1 MTLIGLHVVDVALIC
16 IYVVVIIW
24 VGRAIGRKKQ
34 DAEGFY
40 LAGRKLGKFY
50 QFFLNFGHSTD
61 SNQAA
66 GVSREVY
73 RQGLGG
79 MWIQY
84 LVLFLTPFYWFTT
97 MLYRRARLITIG
109 DLLTERFDSKF
120 LGGAFAAFCLVLALI
135 GGGASYMV
143 AGKTMMALTPK
154 AESEYTA
161 EEAASVTAFREF
173 RNLQNRAASGLEPAE
188 QARYEELQD
197 RFDRGELRGLVSHTD
212 PLVFYIGYA
221 LVIAVYTMLGGFAAA
236 AVTDAIQ
243 GTLIVVFSVMLI
255 PIGLHQL
262 GGFEGLHARVP
273 DYMFELFGSAATSE
287 YAWYTILAMVVAN
300 LISII
305 AAAPMM
311 PTAGSAKDEMTARI
325 GMLGGMFFKR
335 FIMLFWALAGL
346 IAIALYAGAL
356 DDPDQIWGV
365 MTRQLLF
372 PGAIGLMLVGVLAAN
387 MSSLDALSVS
397 YSALVVRNLYQP
409 LRGGQTEQHYL
420 TFGRVMIAVILLS
433 GIVSAIYSDS
443 LLTLFQYFIS
453 LPAVFGAP
461 IWLGFVWR
469 RLTKTAVIAQVLIC
483 FTLYA
488 VIPNA
493 FPAIEAI
500 RSQPAL
506 LAETDPVET
515 TIVTGA
521 LQEDVDAG
529 LADRMGEGIRKPH
542 RIEPTGIYFE
552 DVVRTDPADPNSRLE
567 GRGRFHAE
575 IWVLSWLGINFA
587 SCSKAQLVATRFFFD
602 ALFPFVLLFAIS
614 AFTKPVDKR
623 RLDRFYGKLRT
634 PVQATPEEDDEAVE
648 RAAEHPEEGEHSK
661 LLPGSNWEVRRPD
674 KVDVGGFGGSWLLVG
689 VVLVCLW
696 LLAKMGS

>member
-1 MTLIGLHVVDVALIC
+1 MYLIGLHVVDVALVC
-16 IYVVVIIW
+16 IYVAVIIW
-24 VGRAIGRKKQ
+24 VGRTIGKKQQ

-40 LAGRKLGKFY
+40 LAGRNLGKFY

-97 MLYRRARLITIG
+97 MLYRRVRLITIG

-120 LGGAFAAFCLVLALI
+120 LGGAFAAFSLVLALM

-154 AESEYTA
+154 AESEFSA
-161 EEAASVTAFREF
+161 EEAASVAAFREF
-173 RNLQNRAASGLEPAE
+173 RDLQDRVASGLGAE
-188 QARYEELQD
+188 ELARYEELSD
-197 RFDRGELRGLVSHTD
+197 RSERGELHGLVSHTN
-212 PLVFYIGYA
+212 PLLFYLGYA
-221 LVIAVYTMLGGFAAA
+221 LIIAIYTMLGGFAAA

-243 GTLIVVFSVMLI
+243 GVLIVIFSVMLI
-255 PIGLHQL
+255 PIGLHRL
-262 GGFEGLHARVP
+262 GGFEGLHAQVP

-287 YAWYTILAMVVAN
+287 YAWYTIMAMVVAN
-300 LISII
+300 LVSII

-397 YSALVVRNLYQP
+397 VSGLVVRNLYQP
-409 LRGGQTEQHYL
+409 LSSGHSEKHYL
-420 TFGRVMIAVILLS
+420 TTGRVVIALILLS
-433 GIVSAIYSDS
+433 GVVSAVYADS

-461 IWLGFVWR
+461 IWLGFLWR

-488 VIPNA
+488 VVPNI
-493 FPAIEAI
+493 FPSIPAIRAI
-500 RSQPAL
+500 PSL
-506 LAETDPVET
+506 LEETDPVET

-521 LQEDVDAG
+521 LQEDVDEG
-529 LADRMGEGIRKPH
+529 LALRVGESIRKPH
-542 RIEPTGIYFE
+542 RIEATGVFFE
-552 DVVRTDPADPNSRLE
+552 DVIRVDPADPNSPLE

-575 IWVLSWLGINFA
+575 IWVLSWFGIDFA
-587 SCSKAQLVATRFFFD
+587 NWSKAQLVATRFFFD

-614 AFTKPVDKR
+614 PFTRPVDKK

-634 PVQATPEEDDEAVE
+634 PVQPTSEADVEAVE
-648 RAAEHPEEGEHSK
+648 RAAASPEEGEGSK
-661 LLPGSNWEVRRPD
+661 LWPGSSWELRRPSRL
-674 KVDVGGFGGSWLLVG
+674 DVVGFGGSWLVVG
-689 VVLVCLW
+689 IVLLCLW
-696 LLAKMGS
+696 WLANVGS

>member
-1 MTLIGLHVVDVALIC
+1 VTLLGLHILDVALIC

-24 VGRAIGRKKQ
+24 VGHSIGKTRQ
-34 DAEGFY
+34 DTEGFY

-97 MLYRRARLITIG
+97 MLYRRARLVTIG

-120 LGGAFAAFCLVLALI
+120 LGGAFAAFCLVMALL

-161 EEAASVTAFREF
+161 EEATSVAAFREF
-173 RNLQNRAASGLEPAE
+173 RDLQDRAATGLEASE

-197 RFDRGELRGLVSHTD
+197 RFDRGELRGLVSHTN

-243 GTLIVVFSVMLI
+243 GILIVIFSVMLI

-262 GGFEGLHARVP
+262 GGFEGLHAQVP

-287 YAWYTILAMVVAN
+287 YAWYTILALVVAN
-300 LISII
+300 LVSIV

-311 PTAGSAKDEMTARI
+311 PTAASAKNEMTARI

-397 YSALVVRNLYQP
+397 YAALVVRNLYQP
-409 LRGGQTEQHYL
+409 LRRGLTEQHYL
-420 TFGRVMIAVILLS
+420 RFGRVMIAVILLS
-433 GIVSAIYSDS
+433 GIVSAMYADN

-461 IWLGFVWR
+461 IWLGFIWR
-469 RLTKTAVIAQVLIC
+469 RLTKTAVITQVLIC

-488 VIPNA
+488 GIPNA
-493 FPAIEAI
+493 FPSIEAI
-500 RSQPAL
+500 RTQPAL
-506 LAETDPVET
+506 LEETEPRET

-529 LADRMGEGIRKPH
+529 LASRVGESIRKPH
-542 RIEPTGIYFE
+542 RIEATGIFFE
-552 DVVRTDPADPNSRLE
+552 DVVRSDPSDPASPLE

-575 IWVLSWLGINFA
+575 VWVLSWVGIDF
-587 SCSKAQLVATRFFFD
+587 SGWSKAQLVATRFFFD

-614 AFTKPVDKR
+614 AFTKPVDKA
-623 RLDRFYGKLRT
+623 RLNRFYGKLRT
-634 PVQATPEEDDEAVE
+634 PVQPTPEEDASAVE
-648 RAAEHPEEGEHSK
+648 HAALHPEEGEGSK
-661 LLPGSNWEVRRPD
+661 LVHRSNWELRRPSRL
-674 KVDVGGFGGSWLLVG
+674 DVWGFGGSWVLVG
-689 VVLVCLW
+689 VVLLCLW
-696 LLAKMGS
+696 MLAKIGS

>member
-1 MTLIGLHVVDVALIC
+1 VYLIGLHIVDVALIC
-16 IYVVVIIW
+16 VYVVVILW
-24 VGRAIGRKKQ
+24 VGRAIGKKQQ
-34 DAEGFY
+34 DAEEFY
-40 LAGRKLGKFY
+40 LAGRNLGKFY

-97 MLYRRARLITIG
+97 MLYRRVRLITIG

-161 EEAASVTAFREF
+161 EEAVSVAAFREY
-173 RNLQNRAASGLEPAE
+173 RDLQDRVAAGLGEE
-188 QARYEELQD
+188 ELARYEELLD
-197 RFDRGELRGLVSHTD
+197 RSERGELRGLVSHTN
-212 PLVFYIGYA
+212 PLLFYLGYA
-221 LVIAVYTMLGGFAAA
+221 LIIAIYTMLGGFAAA

-243 GTLIVVFSVMLI
+243 GVLIVVFSVMLI
-255 PIGLHQL
+255 PIGLSRL
-262 GGFEGLHARVP
+262 GGFEGLHAQVP

-287 YAWYTILAMVVAN
+287 YAWYTIIAMVVAN
-300 LISII
+300 LVSII

-365 MTRQLLF
+365 MTRELLF

-397 YSALVVRNLYQP
+397 YAALVVRNLYQP

-420 TFGRVMIAVILLS
+420 TTGRVVIAVILLS
-433 GIVSAIYSDS
+433 AIVSAVYADN

-483 FTLYA
+483 FSLYA
-488 VIPNA
+488 IVPNTFPRIP
-493 FPAIEAI
+493 AI
-500 RSQPAL
+500 RSIPAL
-506 LAETDPVET
+506 LAETEPVET

-521 LQEDVDAG
+521 LQEDVDEGRAY
-529 LADRMGEGIRKPH
+529 RVGESIRRPH
-542 RIEPTGIYFE
+542 RIEATGIFFE
-552 DVVRTDPADPNSRLE
+552 DVVRSDPADPNSRME

-575 IWVLSWLGINFA
+575 IWVMSWFGIEFA
-587 SCSKAQLVATRFFFD
+587 NWSKAQLVAARFFFD
-602 ALFPFVLLFAIS
+602 ALFPFLLLFAIS
-614 AFTKPVDKR
+614 AFTKPVEKS

-634 PVQATPEEDDEAVE
+634 PVQPTIEADLAAVE
-648 RAAEHPEEGEHSK
+648 HAAVSPEEGEVSK
-661 LLPGSNWEVRRPD
+661 LWPGSSWEVRRPSRM
-674 KVDVGGFGGSWLLVG
+674 DVLGFGGSWVLVG
-689 VVLVCLW
+689 VVLLCLW
-696 LLAKMGS
+696 MLATVGS